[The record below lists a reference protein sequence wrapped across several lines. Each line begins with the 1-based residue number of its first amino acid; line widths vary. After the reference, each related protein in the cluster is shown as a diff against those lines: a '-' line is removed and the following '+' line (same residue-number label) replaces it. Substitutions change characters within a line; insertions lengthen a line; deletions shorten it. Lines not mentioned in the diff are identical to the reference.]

1 MNDYDVSSN
10 GDRWYV
16 DTHTGEIREWV
27 GEANYLLPIDLAT
40 ITSREIF
47 DRVVSDRIGK
57 RRNLK
62 LWISPLMLDVVVE
75 RRLSIPAISILC
87 LLGQKI
93 AYNNMVYTTAKDISE
108 GSGYVRQ
115 TVSTALQELIMSG
128 FVREVG
134 NKLKE
139 KDSRFL
145 LVNPLYF
152 FIGFYPH
159 RDNLIKD
166 WMIGH

>member
-47 DRVVSDRIGK
+47 DRVVSDRVGK

-93 AYNNMVYTTAKDISE
+93 ASITW
-108 GSGYVRQ
+108 
-115 TVSTALQELIMSG
+115 STLQLRI
-128 FVREVG
+128 
-134 NKLKE
+134 
-139 KDSRFL
+139 FL
-145 LVNPLYF
+145 RGVV
-152 FIGFYPH
+152 
-159 RDNLIKD
+159 
-166 WMIGH
+166 M

>member
-1 MNDYDVSSN
+1 MNDNDVSSN

-27 GEANYLLPIDLAT
+27 GEATYLLPID
-40 ITSREIF
+40 ISKIDSRQVYDSLVKE
-47 DRVVSDRIGK
+47 RVGK
-57 RRNLK
+57 RKFR
-62 LWISPLMLDVVVE
+62 LWVSPMLLDIVIE
-75 RRLSIPAISILC
+75 KQISIPAISILC

-93 AYNNMVYTTAKDISE
+93 GYNNMVYTTAKDISE

-115 TVSTALQELIMSG
+115 TVSSALGELGQAG
-128 FVREVG
+128 FVKEVD

-152 FIGFYPH
+152 FLGFYPH
-159 RDNLIKD
+159 RDTLIKD
-166 WMIGH
+166 WMLGH